1 MLRSFSAGNNKA
13 VRFRVAALAV
23 CSCSVITA
31 AAFAQPAAAPSSL
44 SLTDALA
51 RAMAANRTVL
61 AAQAARA
68 IDVAGVASARQRPN
82 PEFSVEEERETPHWS
97 IGGTVPLEIAGKRG
111 RRIDVAN
118 ATLAV
123 TEADTA
129 RVLADVRADVRRAYY
144 QAVAAA
150 RRLEVA
156 QELENVASRASAAA
170 QERFQTGAAPRLDA
184 LQAQLALSEAQ
195 NETAAARGELI
206 AFRAELNAL
215 LGFTADAQ
223 PQLSDTLEGGAPP
236 PGDAAVSQAIGANA
250 DLRVLDR
257 QLDEARAKVLLAR
270 AMRRPDPSVSATL
283 TYDAQPEFTTGWR
296 FGGTIAL
303 PIFTTGRADV
313 AVAEATV
320 IRAQA
325 DRDAKAAQVSG
336 TVTAAVAR
344 ANAARQAVQRY
355 QSEILPAA
363 QQVEAM
369 AQESYS
375 SGQTALP
382 ALLQTLQAGR
392 EIRQRAVQAGLDYQL
407 ALADLERA
415 IGVPI
420 Q

>member
-1 MLRSFSAGNNKA
+1 MPVVAARGHAALRALVRAGSSAG
-13 VRFRVAALAV
+13 VAACV
-23 CSCSVITA
+23 A
-31 AAFAQPAAAPSSL
+31 ASAFAQAPSSL
-44 SLTDALA
+44 SLNDAIG
-51 RAMAANRTVL
+51 RAIAANRTVL
-61 AAQAARA
+61 AARAAPA
-68 IDVAGVASARQRPN
+68 IDVAGIRAAAQRPN

-97 IGGTVPLEIAGKRG
+97 VGGTLPLEIAGKRA

-129 RVLADVRADVRRAYY
+129 RVMADVRADVRRAYY
-144 QAVAAA
+144 QAVAAS
-150 RRLEVA
+150 RRVDVA
-156 QELENVASRASAAA
+156 QELENVASRASTAA

-195 NETAAARGELI
+195 NETARARGELQ
-206 AFRAELNAL
+206 AFRAELNTL
-215 LGFTADAQ
+215 LGYSADAA
-223 PQLSDTLEGGAPP
+223 PALSDTLEGGAPP
-236 PGDAAVSQAIGANA
+236 SMNAAVAQALAANA

-257 QLDEARAKVLLAR
+257 QLDEARARVALAR

-296 FGGTIAL
+296 LGAAVAL
-303 PIFTTGRADV
+303 PVFTTGRADV

-336 TVTAAVAR
+336 AVAAAVAR
-344 ANAARQAVQRY
+344 AAAARQAVERY
-355 QSEILPAA
+355 QTEILPAA

-369 AQESYS
+369 AQESYT
-375 SGQTALP
+375 SGQTGLP

-415 IGVPI
+415 IGTPL